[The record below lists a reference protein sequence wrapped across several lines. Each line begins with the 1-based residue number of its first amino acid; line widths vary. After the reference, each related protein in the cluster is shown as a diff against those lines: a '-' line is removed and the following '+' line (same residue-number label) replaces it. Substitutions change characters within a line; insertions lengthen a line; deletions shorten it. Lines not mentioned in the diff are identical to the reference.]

1 MLPLPIKLKK
11 PLYVPIFRLFCP
23 KNPKA
28 RILSKWFYP
37 IFSRWAA
44 ITLRKISE
52 KFSSSICYETRK
64 NSPWAQHKTFHKKYY
79 LNQFEAFSLLKP
91 EKPHVGAILRTL
103 WPENLKTR
111 FFPKKIALVNFK
123 SLLL

>member
-1 MLPLPIKLKK
+1 MRLEKIHPGPFCVQK
-11 PLYVPIFRLFCP
+11 P
-23 KNPKA
+23 
-28 RILSKWFYP
+28 
-37 IFSRWAA
+37 
-44 ITLRKISE
+44 
-52 KFSSSICYETRK
+52 
-64 NSPWAQHKTFHKKYY
+64 QHKTFHKKYY
-79 LNQFEAFSLLKP
+79 LNQFEAFRLLKP